1 MTIKLLHVARTGSRL
16 LLGLCLIATAALLFS
31 TAPASAAT
39 PGPGWS
45 ITSVAQPTN
54 LSFADS
60 EIEVESLI
68 VTATGGEYE
77 LEVYNGIT
85 GESAETTPIQWNA
98 STEELQ
104 RTLEEVPGIGSGNVK
119 VTGGPGDPTGS
130 HPYTIEWPGKFA
142 GFGADAYNNGHI
154 SNLVGTLSRTTEHHA
169 EFHDRYTLVAVN
181 TGSRASEG
189 EVTIADTLPKGLVLK
204 EMTVEEPRTYF
215 KETCAV
221 TVPLECAYDHTP
233 VRPGGELRF
242 ELYVGVASAAVK
254 GSLVNQASVS
264 GGGAAEAKT
273 SETTP
278 VNVGPALFGIDQLA
292 FDATGPEGAPD
303 VQAGD
308 HPYAVTTRIQLN
320 TVRGVR
326 RGAGHEYEPA
336 REVKDIAV
344 ELPLG
349 FAGDPL
355 AAERC
360 TEIVFSNPASEC
372 QPGSRVGTV
381 KLTREG
387 GEETGD
393 TSEDPIYNIV
403 PARGFPAELG
413 FASGFAQPIFV
424 YASVV
429 PSREGYRLRF
439 ATPGALSGT
448 EIEAIALTVFG
459 SPAEHDGTGDGAA
472 FLTNPTACSTEPL
485 SVRAEVTAWEGG
497 SAAAESAAY
506 PEVSGCNL
514 LQSAAPFDSS
524 INVEPET
531 TQADTPS
538 GYEVD
543 LKVPQAPN
551 VFGALATP
559 DLKNATVALP
569 AGVSVSPSA
578 ASGPDA
584 LEGCTEAQIDLLGTE
599 LGEGHP
605 GGNGSPYDDG
615 LTHASPGHCPAK
627 SQIGTVE
634 VKTPLLEEPLKGHVY
649 VAQPSCGGA
658 GQPECTEQ
666 AAEEGKVFGLYLEM
680 AGSGVIIK
688 QAGSVEVGG
697 YGAHN
702 GLAVGQLRAR
712 FDHNPQF
719 PFEDL
724 KMVFSGGQRSV
735 LANPQTCGT
744 ATTTSDLEPWSA
756 PESGPN
762 ATPSWPFAVTGC
774 GGGFAPAFSA
784 GTVTPLAGAY
794 SPFTLTFSRHD
805 REQDLS
811 GLAVTMP
818 PGLLGALKGVE
829 QCPEP
834 QASKGECGEGSL
846 IGHDQVAAGAGSEPL
861 WETGRVYLTGPY
873 RGAPFGLSIVT
884 PAVAGPF
891 NLGNVVVR
899 ATIAINPN
907 TAQITTT
914 SDPFPQLVDGVP
926 LRIKTVN
933 VTIDRSGFMFNP
945 TNCDQQ
951 QLAGTISSA
960 QGTSV
965 AVSTPFAAAGCANLP
980 FAPKLTASAGG
991 HASRAGGASLD
1002 VKITSAGVGQANIA
1016 KVDLQLPTALPSRL
1030 STLQKAC
1037 LAAVFNANPAA
1048 CEEDSVI
1055 GKATIHTPI
1064 LNAPLTGPAYLVSH
1078 GGAAFPDVEF
1088 VLQGEGVTL
1097 ILDGNTDIKNGITY
1111 SRFESAP
1118 DAPFTSF
1125 ETELPTG
1132 PHSILAAYLPASANY
1147 NLCGTSL
1154 AIPTEITAQNG
1165 AVIKQSTNVAITGCP
1180 PALTITRTKVKGN
1193 TVLVTVKVGEAG
1205 TVKITGRGLRTTT
1218 KKGVKA
1224 GIHTITVPLTNI
1236 GRAAKKHKRKLKIK
1250 ATLTV
1255 AGRTGTATTTLKA

>member
-1 MTIKLLHVARTGSRL
+1 
-16 LLGLCLIATAALLFS
+16 
-31 TAPASAAT
+31 
-39 PGPGWS
+39 
-45 ITSVAQPTN
+45 
-54 LSFADS
+54 
-60 EIEVESLI
+60 VEELVVS
-68 VTATGGEYE
+68 ATGGTYE
-77 LEVYNGIT
+77 LQPSHSAIPTVPIEWDA
-85 GESAETTPIQWNA
+85 SAEEVQQA
-98 STEELQ
+98 
-104 RTLEEVPGIGSGNVK
+104 LEALSEVGAGNVS
-119 VTGGPGDPTGS
+119 VTGGPGDATGS
-130 HPYTIEWPGKFA
+130 NPYRVTWVGALIAGSPG
-142 GFGADAYNNGHI
+142 DLNVRENHLTNGGGEGTAAANRI
-154 SNLVGTLSRTTEHHA
+154 QEAKVG
-169 EFHDRYTLVAVN
+169 DRYTLVAVN

-189 EVTIADTLPKGLVLK
+189 EVTIADTLPEGLVPT
-204 EMTVEEPRTYF
+204 EMEVEEPRTFF

-233 VRPGGELRF
+233 VRPGGELRVR
-242 ELYVGVASAAVK
+242 LYVGVASAAVK

-320 TVRGVR
+320 TVRGVH
-326 RGAGHEYEPA
+326 RGVGHEYEPV
-336 REVKDIAV
+336 REVKDVAV

-360 TEIVFSNPASEC
+360 REIDFANPTNKC

-381 KLTREG
+381 RLTREG
-387 GEETGD
+387 GTETGD
-393 TSEDPIYNIV
+393 TGEDSVYNIV

-413 FASGFAQPIFV
+413 FASGFSQPILV

-429 PSREGYRLRF
+429 PGKEGYRLRF

-448 EIEAIALTVFG
+448 KIEAITLTVFG
-459 SPAEHDGTGDGAA
+459 SPGEHNGTGAGAA
-472 FLTNPTACSTEPL
+472 FITNPSACSGEPL
-485 SVRAEVTAWEGG
+485 TVRAEVTAWEGG
-497 SAAAESAAY
+497 SDVKEATAY
-506 PEVSGCNL
+506 PSVTGCDLLTGSASFSPSIEV
-514 LQSAAPFDSS
+514 Q
-524 INVEPET
+524 PET

-551 VFGALATP
+551 LFGALATP
-559 DLKNATVALP
+559 DLKNAAVTLP
-569 AGVSVSPSA
+569 AGVSLSPAA
-578 ASGPDA
+578 ASGPSS
-584 LEGCTEAQIDLLGTE
+584 LEGCSEAQIDLLGTE

-649 VAQPSCGGA
+649 VAQPKCA
-658 GQPECTEQ
+658 GNACEE
-666 AAEEGKVFGLYLEM
+666 AAEKGEVFGLYLEM
-680 AGSGVIIK
+680 DGSGVIIK
-688 QAGSVEVGG
+688 LAGSVEVGG

-712 FDHNPQF
+712 FDENPQF

-724 KMVFSGGQRSV
+724 KMVFSGGQRSA
-735 LANPQTCGT
+735 LANPQTCGA
-744 ATTTSDLEPWSA
+744 ATMTSDLEPWSA
-756 PESGPN
+756 PGSGAN
-762 ATPSWPFAVTGC
+762 ATPSWPFTVTGC
-774 GGGFAPAFSA
+774 EDGFAPAFSA
-784 GTVTPLAGAY
+784 GTVTPLAGAF

-811 GLAVTMP
+811 GLTVTMP

-834 QASKGECGEGSL
+834 QASKGECGEASL

-965 AVSTPFAAAGCANLP
+965 GVSTPFAAAGCANLP

-1002 VKITSAGVGQANIA
+1002 VKIESAGVGQANIA

-1037 LAAVFNANPAA
+1037 LAAVFDANPAA
-1048 CEEDSVI
+1048 CHEESVI

-1064 LNAPLTGPAYLVSH
+1064 LKAPLTGPAYLVSH

-1097 ILDGNTDIKNGITY
+1097 ILDGKTDIKNGITY

-1118 DAPFTSF
+1118 DAPFTTF

-1132 PHSILAAYLPASANY
+1132 PHSILGAYVPAHPY
-1147 NLCGTSL
+1147 DLCTTSL
-1154 AIPTEITAQNG
+1154 TMPTEITAQNG
-1165 AVIKQSTNVAITGCP
+1165 AVIKQSTNVAVTGCP
-1180 PALTITRTKVKGN
+1180 PALTITRTMVKGN

-1224 GIHTITVPLTNI
+1224 GTHTITVPLTNI